1 MSRRKFIAVLGG
13 GAAVVAG
20 DVPMVVWAQQV
31 LARAPDELPRVIL
44 VSAGDGADP
53 ASRRSV
59 VAFEQGLSAA
69 GWSAGVNMRLD
80 YRWLGADDLTKRAA
94 AAAAEI
100 AGLRPTVTVA
110 VGAAVSLAMQRAT
123 STIPIVFAVVSDP
136 IAQGLVSQLAHPGG
150 NITGFSLFEPGMGGK
165 WLDLLKKMLPH
176 TTRVAVMFNP
186 VVSPVNELFLRTVND
201 AARSFDVEVTRAPV
215 QDDTDIEAIVE
226 RLAGARNG
234 ALLVPSDAFTVFRSK
249 MIVAL
254 ATEYH
259 LPAIYA
265 YRRFVGDGGLVS
277 YGVDL
282 DEHMRSTASYVDRI
296 IRGTKPG
303 NLPVQQP
310 TKYTL
315 VINLNSAKLL
325 GLEIPPN
332 VLALADEVIE

>member
-1 MSRRKFIAVLGG
+1 MARTHQPGQAVFKSILPEDNDWKPFP
-13 GAAVVAG
+13 AFPPSVRLAVVVG
-20 DVPMVVWAQQV
+20 EPSQPGLCVV
-31 LARAPDELPRVIL
+31 RVK
-44 VSAGDGADP
+44 V
-53 ASRRSV
+53 
-59 VAFEQGLSAA
+59 
-69 GWSAGVNMRLD
+69 
-80 YRWLGADDLTKRAA
+80 
-94 AAAAEI
+94 
-100 AGLRPTVTVA
+100 
-110 VGAAVSLAMQRAT
+110 
-123 STIPIVFAVVSDP
+123 
-136 IAQGLVSQLAHPGG
+136 
-150 NITGFSLFEPGMGGK
+150 PGMGGK

-296 IRGTKPG
+296 IRGTKATPNNYRCDFDG
-303 NLPVQQP
+303 R
-310 TKYTL
+310 
-315 VINLNSAKLL
+315 L
-325 GLEIPPN
+325 GLM
-332 VLALADEVIE
+332 V